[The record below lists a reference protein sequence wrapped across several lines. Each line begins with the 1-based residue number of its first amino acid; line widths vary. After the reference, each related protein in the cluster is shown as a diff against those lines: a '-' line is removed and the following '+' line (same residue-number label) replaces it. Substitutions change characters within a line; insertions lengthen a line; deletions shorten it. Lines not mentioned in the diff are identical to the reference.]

1 MAFKPF
7 PKKTD
12 KKKVAEVKGKG
23 KVVPPVKKVA
33 VKKKKK

>member
-12 KKKVAEVKGKG
+12 KKVVAPVKGKAVAPAK
-23 KVVPPVKKVA
+23 KVVA
-33 VKKKKK
+33 KKKKK

>member
-12 KKKVAEVKGKG
+12 KKVVAPVKG
-23 KVVPPVKKVA
+23 KVVPPVKKVVA
-33 VKKKKK
+33 KKKNK